1 MNAIHRLLPEDRQH
15 WLALRAQDV
24 TSTEVSA
31 LFGLNPYLSA
41 YELWHRKAEQDLGE
55 IAETERMTWGTRL
68 QDAIGK
74 GVAADQGWKVRRMA
88 QYLRDPSARLG
99 ASFDFEIIAHPDGP
113 GLLEIKTVDRMVY
126 QSYWQDGD
134 LPEAPPHIEIQVQQ
148 QMLVSGRRWAMIAAL
163 VGGNE
168 IKLIRRDFDAEIDA
182 ELRRRTLAF
191 WASIAD
197 RQPPDPNYF
206 LDARFIAAQF
216 RQSTPGS
223 VLDARANSRLMTLAE
238 RYQNLSQDIRR
249 MESEKAAIKA
259 EVLTTI
265 GPAEKVLL
273 ADASISAK
281 TVPAKDITY
290 TRAAYRDF
298 RIHKG
303 QSHES

>member
-113 GLLEIKTVDRMVY
+113 GLLEIKTKLPHLHLEVLEQDR
-126 QSYWQDGD
+126 
-134 LPEAPPHIEIQVQQ
+134 LPPEHVAQVQGQ
-148 QMLVSGRRWAMIAAL
+148 LWVSGRDYWDFVSYWPKLPLFVKRVERDEAYIAGLAQA
-163 VGGNE
+163 VA
-168 IKLIRRDFDAEIDA
+168 DFNGELDAIVRKYQPE
-182 ELRRRTLAF
+182 ELR
-191 WASIAD
+191 
-197 RQPPDPNYF
+197 
-206 LDARFIAAQF
+206 AA
-216 RQSTPGS
+216 
-223 VLDARANSRLMTLAE
+223 A
-238 RYQNLSQDIRR
+238 
-249 MESEKAAIKA
+249 
-259 EVLTTI
+259 
-265 GPAEKVLL
+265 
-273 ADASISAK
+273 
-281 TVPAKDITY
+281 
-290 TRAAYRDF
+290 
-298 RIHKG
+298 
-303 QSHES
+303 